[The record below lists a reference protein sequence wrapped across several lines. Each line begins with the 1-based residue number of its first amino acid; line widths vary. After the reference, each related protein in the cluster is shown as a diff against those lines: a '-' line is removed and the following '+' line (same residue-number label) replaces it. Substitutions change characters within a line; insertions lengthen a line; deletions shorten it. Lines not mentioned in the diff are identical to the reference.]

1 MNTKH
6 YTSIEMSKRLLEL
19 GLNPESADMLWEQHN
34 NTKSYVTVKPWTTK
48 GKSLGPHI
56 IPCWS
61 LGALLELMPLSIVG
75 WDNETYARYFI
86 GNCAEYATGTSKYD
100 KGLISIPSDSMFKC
114 VYSMVCWL
122 LQNNYI
128 KTE

>member
-1 MNTKH
+1 MN
-6 YTSIEMSKRLLEL
+6 YTTIEQSKKLVEL

-61 LGALLELMPLSIVG
+61 LGALLELMP
-75 WDNETYARYFI
+75 D
-86 GNCAEYATGTSKYD
+86 GTSIFYKYNYTTID
-100 KGLISIPSDSMFKC
+100 MVDVNNGVVRNKHREKGPTPFDAAF
-114 VYSMVCWL
+114 SMVVWL
-122 LQNNYI
+122 LENNYI
-128 KTE
+128 KTEKK